1 MATMLA
7 NDLCSTK
14 DCWGVSEKIALRI
27 IVRADDWTAERAIIA
42 SNVKQ

>member
-1 MATMLA
+1 MTFVLPSIAEVLM
-7 NDLCSTK
+7 NK
-14 DCWGVSEKIALRI
+14 VALRI